1 MYWVYGGVIL
11 RVATRTRPTAR
22 RPWISNNVEPHTFAN
37 GREELVVVA
46 EDGYAWMYKNGEYVI
61 DKLGSIMNR
70 AWDHPALRSA
80 ISMARSKVF

>member
-1 MYWVYGGVIL
+1 MKIIKYV
-11 RVATRTRPTAR
+11 
-22 RPWISNNVEPHTFAN
+22 VEPHTFAN

-46 EDGYAWMYKNGEYVI
+46 EDGYAWMYKNGTYVI

-80 ISMARSKVF
+80 ISMSRNKVF